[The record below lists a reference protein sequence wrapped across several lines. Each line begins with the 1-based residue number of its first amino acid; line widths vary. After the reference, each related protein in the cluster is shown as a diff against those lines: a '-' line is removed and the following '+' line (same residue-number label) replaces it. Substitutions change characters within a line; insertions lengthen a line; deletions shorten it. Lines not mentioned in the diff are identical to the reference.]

1 MRCAL
6 SFLGILVAL
15 VGCSKPET
23 VVRIPVPAELKA
35 TPVAPTLAAPAH
47 AEPAAEAQAT
57 DTKMAALPE
66 ELDPS
71 IFSHVIS
78 QNGKIFVVLNYSPEE
93 SWGAGN
99 PQLISDESPV
109 VTRREIVD
117 ANLPGSLARR
127 VGAPMHLF
135 GAKGMVCHGKLG
147 QLAMIGRVEPHFG
160 ERTRWQGGEEDENG
174 IAQPPMTADEIAAD
188 AWQMSEM
195 GIVLAA
201 ELIDV
206 KGDCKSALFAR
217 SSALPAPGTFAARRA
232 PSALATRAIEELHAL
247 ERYAEIDAYY
257 RESSAVVEG
266 QAWEDIGSANTEV
279 KLFQSR
285 SGSYVYVSAYAGEPC
300 SDFEGRLEALWKV
313 EGQGK
318 DARFSKIYEGAGSD
332 EFAPTALVELDADG
346 SPTLLGVE
354 SSLRKHPEGFGV
366 RALHVPFL
374 DCRC

>member
-206 KGDCKSALFAR
+206 ASWELLERLAR
-217 SSALPAPGTFAARRA
+217 EMGQD
-232 PSALATRAIEELHAL
+232 AIADRFNHAL
-247 ERYAEIDAYY
+247 QQENEHLVTI
-257 RESSAVVEG
+257 
-266 QAWEDIGSANTEV
+266 
-279 KLFQSR
+279 
-285 SGSYVYVSAYAGEPC
+285 SG
-300 SDFEGRLEALWKV
+300 W
-313 EGQGK
+313 
-318 DARFSKIYEGAGSD
+318 YEGLLNA
-332 EFAPTALVELDADG
+332 DAK
-346 SPTLLGVE
+346 LL
-354 SSLRKHPEGFGV
+354 S
-366 RALHVPFL
+366 
-374 DCRC
+374 